1 MQAVNTSA
9 EPSQAARASLPRSI
23 QRPTCRAVKT
33 GIMAKPVAMMPSQ
46 MTGRPIDGPV
56 GRRDAD
62 DEDQRLDERDVGQ
75 ERDDQPVIDIALG
88 RDAGARLVSH
98 RRIVSRAQTGLA

>member
-1 MQAVNTSA
+1 MQAMNTSA

-46 MTGRPIDGPV
+46 STGKPSS
-56 GRRDAD
+56 
-62 DEDQRLDERDVGQ
+62 
-75 ERDDQPVIDIALG
+75 IA
-88 RDAGARLVSH
+88 R
-98 RRIVSRAQTGLA
+98 